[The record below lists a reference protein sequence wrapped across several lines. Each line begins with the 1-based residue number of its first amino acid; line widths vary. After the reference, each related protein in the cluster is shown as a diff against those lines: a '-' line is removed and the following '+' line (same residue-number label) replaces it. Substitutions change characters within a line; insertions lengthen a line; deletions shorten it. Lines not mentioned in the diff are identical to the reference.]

1 MRRRPF
7 PRRACRRLATDS
19 RGLAAVEFA
28 LLSPV
33 MMIAL
38 MGLFDLAYT
47 MYTSALLEGAIQKA
61 ARDSTIEGAGA
72 YSAALDDRV
81 SQIVDDIAPHAT
93 LAFSRRWYTNF
104 TDVRQPE
111 DFTDVNHNG
120 TCDTGEPYEDIN
132 ANDTWDADRGTAGNG
147 GARDAVLYE
156 VRVTY
161 RRLFPIGGFI
171 GQTNEFTLVTRTVQ
185 RNQPYGLQGG
195 AVPATKNCT

>member
-1 MRRRPF
+1 MRRLPF
-7 PRRACRRLATDS
+7 PRRACRRLAAD
-19 RGLAAVEFA
+19 RQGLAAVEFA

-33 MMIAL
+33 LMIAL

-72 YSAALDDRV
+72 YSTALDDRV
-81 SQIVDDIAPHAT
+81 SQIVDDIAPQAT
-93 LAFSRRWYTNF
+93 MAFSRKWYTNF

-132 ANDTWDADRGTAGNG
+132 ANDSWDADRGTAGD
-147 GARDAVLYE
+147 AASRATCSRRASRDMA
-156 VRVTY
+156 
-161 RRLFPIGGFI
+161 
-171 GQTNEFTLVTRTVQ
+171 
-185 RNQPYGLQGG
+185 
-195 AVPATKNCT
+195 

>member
-1 MRRRPF
+1 M
-7 PRRACRRLATDS
+7 
-19 RGLAAVEFA
+19 AAVEFA
-28 LLSPV
+28 LIAPV
-33 MMIAL
+33 LLVLL

-61 ARDSTIEGAGA
+61 ARDATIEGASA
-72 YSAALDDRV
+72 YSAELDDRV
-81 SQIVDDIAPHAT
+81 REIVDDIAPQAVVVPT
-93 LAFSRRWYTNF
+93 RKWYTNF

-120 TCDTGEPYEDIN
+120 TCDVGEPYEDIN
-132 ANDTWDADRGTAGNG
+132 ANDAWDADRGSTGNG

-161 RRLFPIGGFI
+161 RRLFPVAGFI
-171 GQTNEFTLVTRTVQ
+171 GQSNDFTLVTQTVL

-195 AVPATKNCT
+195 VAPVTKNCT